1 MGLEDYM
8 EAPVGVAVAATAVLL
23 SPRVRNVV
31 RRGVVYG
38 VAGAMRAADAATS
51 AARTVAQEA
60 QAAAPGDMGRPTA
73 GAPTQTEP
81 AGGAPPRSAPAWGE
95 EGPGATGM
103 RTPST

>member
-1 MGLEDYM
+1 MAVEDYM
-8 EAPVGVAVAATAVLL
+8 EAPVGVAVAATAMLL

-60 QAAAPGDMGRPTA
+60 QSATDGGGRPEGAPGQGTPGEGQQRQGSWTPT
-73 GAPTQTEP
+73 G
-81 AGGAPPRSAPAWGE
+81 
-95 EGPGATGM
+95 
-103 RTPST
+103 